1 MAEDAWNEARL
12 IPTSGINGADEQERR
27 ATSAL
32 LAVMTAVR
40 EFGRELAHRLGA
52 PAGQLEAYIE
62 VPFDLGEKR
71 YFPDGLLRVSRGARA
86 WTALVEVKTG
96 PNRLAAD
103 QVECY
108 LDIAREQGFDAVVTV
123 SNEIPAIAGQHPT
136 KVDKRKLRKVSL
148 HHLSWT
154 QVLSE
159 AVMQK
164 EHRGVADADQAW
176 ILGELIRYL
185 EHPRSGALE
194 FEDMGANW
202 VRIRDAVTAGTLRA
216 NDPSAAEIA
225 SAFDALLRF
234 ASLRLG
240 RELGIDVV
248 PVVSRNETADPSIR
262 TQALVASLEGSG
274 TLTGAIRIPD
284 TVGPLVVAVDLRAGQ
299 VTCRVDLDAPRD
311 GRQLTRV
318 NWVVRQLRDAPD
330 TVRVEA
336 HAIHDRGGGTVALLR
351 EVRDNPG
358 LLIADPHR
366 ELRRFQIALARP
378 LGGKRGRGRGSFIDS
393 VLDAVDV
400 FYAEVMQNLRSWSA
414 APPRLREPAELKPPE
429 VLASS
434 ALSSQD
440 GTEPTVAGARDA
452 GGSNAADSQAGGVIV
467 EEPTADPM

>member
-1 MAEDAWNEARL
+1 MAEEAWNEARL

-32 LAVMTAVR
+32 LAVMVAVR
-40 EFGRELAHRLGA
+40 EFGRTLTHRLGA
-52 PAGQLEAYIE
+52 PAGRLEAYIE

-71 YFPDGLLRVSRGARA
+71 YFPDGLLRVSRGART
-86 WTALVEVKTG
+86 WTALIEVKTG
-96 PNRLAAD
+96 ANRLVAD

-108 LDIAREQGFDAVVTV
+108 LEIAREQGFESVVTV

-164 EHRGVADADQAW
+164 DHRGVADTDQAW

-194 FEDMGANW
+194 FEDMGTNW
-202 VRIRDAVTAGTLRA
+202 VRVRDAVKAGTLRA
-216 NDPSAAEIA
+216 NDPGAAEVA

-248 PVVSRNETADPSIR
+248 PVLSRSEVADPSTR
-262 TQALVASLEGSG
+262 TQALVGALESNG
-274 TLTGAIRIPD
+274 TLAGAIRIPD
-284 TVGPLVVAVDLRAGQ
+284 TVGPLGVVVDLRAGQ
-299 VTCRVDLDAPRD
+299 VTCQVDLDAPRD
-311 GRQLTRV
+311 GRPLTRV
-318 NWVVRQLRDAPD
+318 NWLVRQLRESPD

-336 HAIHDRGGGTVALLR
+336 HATHDRGGGTVALLR
-351 EVRDNPG
+351 DVRNNPG
-358 LLIADPHR
+358 LLIADTHK
-366 ELRRFQIALARP
+366 ELRRFQIALTRP
-378 LGGKRGRGRGSFIDS
+378 LGVKRGRGRGSFIDS
-393 VLDAVDV
+393 VLDVIDI

-414 APPRLREPAELKPPE
+414 TPPRLREPAELKPPE
-429 VLASS
+429 VLAST

-440 GTEPTVAGARDA
+440 GAETPSAGAPDTTQSEGER
-452 GGSNAADSQAGGVIV
+452 IV
-467 EEPTADPM
+467 EPEPEEARPM

>member
-1 MAEDAWNEARL
+1 MAEEAWNEARL

-32 LAVMTAVR
+32 LAVMVAVR
-40 EFGRELAHRLGA
+40 EFGRTLTHRLGA
-52 PAGQLEAYIE
+52 PAGRLEAYIE

-71 YFPDGLLRVSRGARA
+71 YFPDGLLRVSRGART
-86 WTALVEVKTG
+86 WTALVEVKAG
-96 PNRLAAD
+96 ANRLAAD

-108 LDIAREQGFDAVVTV
+108 LEIAREQGFESVVTV

-164 EHRGVADADQAW
+164 DHRGVADTDQAW

-194 FEDMGANW
+194 FEDMGTNW
-202 VRIRDAVTAGTLRA
+202 VRVRDAVKAGTLRA
-216 NDPSAAEIA
+216 NDPGAAEVA

-248 PVVSRNETADPSIR
+248 PVLSRSEVADPSTR
-262 TQALVASLEGSG
+262 TQALVGALESNG
-274 TLTGAIRIPD
+274 TLAGAIRIPD
-284 TVGPLVVAVDLRAGQ
+284 TVGPLGVAVDLRAGQ
-299 VTCRVDLDAPRD
+299 VTCQVDLDAPRD
-311 GRQLTRV
+311 GRPLTRV
-318 NWVVRQLRDAPD
+318 NWLVRQLRESPD

-336 HAIHDRGGGTVALLR
+336 HATHDRGGGTVALLR
-351 EVRDNPG
+351 DVRDNPG
-358 LLIADPHR
+358 LLIADTHK
-366 ELRRFQIALARP
+366 ELRRFQIALTRP
-378 LGGKRGRGRGSFIDS
+378 LGVKRGRGRGSFIDS
-393 VLDAVDV
+393 VLDVIDI

-414 APPRLREPAELKPPE
+414 TPPRLREPAELKPPE
-429 VLASS
+429 VLAST

-440 GTEPTVAGARDA
+440 GAETPSAGAPDTTQSEGER
-452 GGSNAADSQAGGVIV
+452 IV
-467 EEPTADPM
+467 EPEPEEARPT